1 MGTSVERMQNHPIY
15 SLNIEMGSAIFFTDG
30 DEDGSNFQNAS
41 FGPIEEDLGEIWDMD
56 FDGSS
61 YREGAGAWIWMR
73 PPGIC
78 ALRYSYKLDFGCTNN
93 EA

>member
-1 MGTSVERMQNHPIY
+1 MVTSVERMKNHPIY
-15 SLNIEMGSAIFFTDG
+15 SLDIEMGSDVFFRDR
-30 DEDGSNFQNAS
+30 DEDGFHFQNAS
-41 FGPIEEDLGEIWDMD
+41 FIPTEEELGGIWDVD
-56 FDGSS
+56 FDRSS
-61 YREGAGAWIWMR
+61 YRGGSWAWIWMR